1 MPTQPSS
8 LANNRPEHTSSTI
21 VLQAPR
27 RLRVAL
33 FVLVVMAVLVWIGVG
48 TYSAKIDSG
57 VYGSDA
63 EYDSTVP
70 LVVSCLF
77 LALYL
82 PTLLNLLLPQRLTFT
97 AAEVTLRR
105 YGLLRTTL
113 PWPSIAS
120 IEKQIGKD
128 DWSIKVRGERREIT
142 IKGGAFGWPESD
154 LRRAWD
160 ELSARASHIRP
171 DHSTSATP
179 ATQSP
184 IGHEH
189 SNA

>member
-1 MPTQPSS
+1 MPTHTSS
-8 LANNRPEHTSSTI
+8 LADGRTARTGSTI

-27 RLRVAL
+27 RPRIAL
-33 FVLVVMAVLVWIGVG
+33 FVFVVMAVFVLIGVG

-97 AAEVTLRR
+97 PAEFTLRR

-113 PWPSIAS
+113 HWPSIVR
-120 IEKQIGKD
+120 IEKQVGKD
-128 DWSIKVRGERREIT
+128 DWSITVRGDRREVT
-142 IKGGAFGWPESD
+142 IRGGVFGWPESD
-154 LRRAWD
+154 LRRAWE

-171 DHSTSATP
+171 DHSIGATP

-184 IGHEH
+184 ISHEH